1 MQRLTKQILIV
12 GVFALAV
19 ESEALAA
26 DLPMAPPPPPPRA
39 PAAYVPAPI
48 PYYNWSGFY
57 IGGNL
62 GWGFSS
68 PSASDSL
75 GSSIASTT
83 KQSFLGGGQ
92 IGANWEFGPGVVIG
106 AEADFDWLPNTS
118 NAITVTEPGPPLSRQ
133 QRSMTDG

>member
-1 MQRLTKQILIV
+1 MGIARKVVMKQILIA
-12 GVFALAV
+12 GVLALSAAGQ
-19 ESEALAA
+19 ALAA
-26 DLPMAPPPPPPRA
+26 DLPPAPPPPPRA

-68 PSASDSL
+68 PSASNSL

-83 KQSFLGGGQ
+83 R
-92 IGANWEFGPGVVIG
+92 IIP
-106 AEADFDWLPNTS
+106 
-118 NAITVTEPGPPLSRQ
+118 RR
-133 QRSMTDG
+133 RSGWC